1 MVVNVL
7 ICSLIK
13 VLNMVFFKC
22 YFTNIFTFSTTDLDD
37 SWGCQ
42 EYEKANFLYISN
54 TETK

>member
-7 ICSLIK
+7 ICSLVK
-13 VLNMVFFKC
+13 VLNTVFFKC
-22 YFTNIFTFSTTDLDD
+22 YLTNIFTFYTTDLDD